1 MVWWIVLK
9 LTERS
14 MSSRIILRRIEMN
27 QSVSAL
33 GDAVRAMR
41 KERNLSQEVLAERI
55 GVCKR
60 TIIDIENHTGNPKFE
75 ILCMLVREL
84 NLPLYEVFYPEMTE
98 NLEVKNLIM
107 EELNVCSNYEM
118 EIILTMIKSLRN
130 VIRNERLGWDKA
142 LLMQVEF
149 ESKMLHQD

>member
-1 MVWWIVLK
+1 
-9 LTERS
+9 
-14 MSSRIILRRIEMN
+14 MN

-130 VIRNERLGWDKA
+130 VIRNERLG
-142 LLMQVEF
+142 
-149 ESKMLHQD
+149 